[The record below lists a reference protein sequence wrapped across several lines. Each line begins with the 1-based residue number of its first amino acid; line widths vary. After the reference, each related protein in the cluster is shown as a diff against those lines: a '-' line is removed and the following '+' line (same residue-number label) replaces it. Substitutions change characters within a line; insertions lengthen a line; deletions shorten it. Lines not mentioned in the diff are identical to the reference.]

1 MDTEALVKLLYVG
14 MLLIGALIVLWIVV
28 VIIRHQALKHDEMKS
43 GPGFDL
49 DQLKRMREEGQI
61 SDDEYRILRENAIQQ
76 MDRKK

>member
-1 MDTEALVKLLYVG
+1 
-14 MLLIGALIVLWIVV
+14 
-28 VIIRHQALKHDEMKS
+28 MKS